1 MSTFNP
7 TVSVCRH
14 CQFYR
19 TEGRRGGHCQQ
30 LGVPVQSHWKSCSFA
45 IPPFTQVWQNPQG
58 IAFWQG
64 GLSELSELSDEL
76 TKEIRLER
84 VSSGGITKVASEIVE
99 NLDADLPVLQRV
111 KL

>member
-1 MSTFNP
+1 MSTSNP
-7 TVSVCRH
+7 TISVCRH

-19 TEGRRGGHCQQ
+19 TEGRRGGYCQQ
-30 LGVPVQSHWKSCSFA
+30 LGVPVQSRWKSCSFA
-45 IPPFTQVWQNPQG
+45 IPPFASAWKNPQG

-64 GLSELSELSDEL
+64 GLSELSDEL

-84 VSSGGITKVASEIVE
+84 VVSDSIAKVASDLVE
-99 NLDADLPVLQRV
+99 NFDPDLTVRQRV